1 MDVSVGICAYNE
13 EENIG
18 ALLENLL
25 TKQFLPPNS
34 EIIVICS
41 GCTDNT
47 PSIVE
52 KFARKD
58 KRIRLILEEERR
70 GKAPALNRI
79 LSLYRGK
86 IFVHLDADHLPEPGA
101 IDRLLKHFHDPKVGA
116 VSGCQIPIKIDNFM
130 GRVNTVIWSLHN
142 ETQRYYHQKGKAQH
156 LGGVL
161 FAIKRGIC
169 DKIPED
175 IVNDDAYM
183 GVICQKKNY
192 KIVFEEKAIALFRGP
207 ETIADYIN
215 QRRRVVYGHLRVE
228 KETKVAPMIL
238 ETSPLSDKIAIISR
252 WFKKNWKTLHYL
264 LAACFLEAIVNAM
277 ARIDFKKGK
286 SLHKVWKIATT
297 TKKRVYVQESQ
308 ALPKIMTKIRK
319 E

>member
-13 EENIG
+13 EKNIG

-25 TKQFLPPNS
+25 SKQSLPNNS
-34 EIIVICS
+34 EIIVVCS

-47 PSIVE
+47 PNIVE

-58 KRIRLILEEERR
+58 KRVKLVLEEERR

-79 LSLYRGK
+79 LNLYQGK

-101 IDRLLKHFHDPKVGA
+101 INRLLKHFQDPKVGA
-116 VSGCQIPIKIDNFM
+116 VSGCQVPIKADSFM
-130 GRVNTVIWSLHN
+130 GQVNTVIWSLHN
-142 ETQRYYHQKGKAQH
+142 ETQRYYHRKGKAQH

-161 FAIKRGIC
+161 FAIRRGIC

-175 IVNDDAYM
+175 IINDDAYM

-192 KIVFEEKAIALFRGP
+192 KIVFEENAIAFFRGP
-207 ETIADYIN
+207 ETMADYVN
-215 QRRRVVYGHLRVE
+215 QRRRVVYGHLKVKR
-228 KETKVAPMIL
+228 ETMVAPMVL
-238 ETSPLSDKIAIISR
+238 EASPLSDKIAIISR
-252 WFKKNWKTLHYL
+252 WFEKNWRVLHYF
-264 LAACFLEAIVNAM
+264 LAACFLEAIVNIM
-277 ARIDFKKGK
+277 ARIDFIKGN

-297 TKKRVYVQESQ
+297 TKKRIHVQEIQ
-308 ALPKIMTKIRK
+308 ALLCTRDKN
-319 E
+319 

>member
-1 MDVSVGICAYNE
+1 MDVSIGICAYNE

-25 TKQFLPPNS
+25 TKQSLPYNS

-41 GCTDNT
+41 GCTDET
-47 PSIVE
+47 PNIVE

-58 KRIRLILEEERR
+58 ERVKLILENERR

-101 IDRLLKHFHDPKVGA
+101 INLLLKHFHDPKVGA
-116 VSGCQIPIKIDNFM
+116 VSGCQIPVKVNSFM
-130 GRVNTVIWSLHN
+130 GQVNAVIWGLHN

-161 FAIKRGIC
+161 FAIRRGIC
-169 DKIPED
+169 DRVPED

-183 GVICQKKNY
+183 GVVCQQKNY
-192 KIVFEEKAIALFRGP
+192 RIIFEEKAIAFFRGP
-207 ETIADYIN
+207 ETITDYIN
-215 QRRRVVYGHLRVE
+215 QRRRVIYGHLRV
-228 KETKVAPMIL
+228 KRETKLSPMIL
-238 ETSPLSDKIAIISR
+238 EASPLSDKIAIFSR
-252 WFKKNWKTLHYL
+252 WFRRNWRALPYFM
-264 LAACFLEAIVNAM
+264 AACFLEAIVNIM
-277 ARIDFKKGK
+277 ARIDLKKGK
-286 SLHKVWKIATT
+286 PLHKVWKIAAT
-297 TKKRVYVQESQ
+297 TKKRVYVPENQNAVRKSQ
-308 ALPKIMTKIRK
+308 
-319 E
+319 